1 MDQRGKL
8 LIIDDDQALSEALN
22 SYLTRSGYEVVSADD
37 GAKGLHKL
45 HSERPDL
52 VILDVIM
59 PGMTG
64 WDVCRRIREVAHVPI
79 IILTACG
86 QRMDRVMA
94 LKLGADEYYP
104 NPSAC
109 ENSRRGYRLC
119 CTARASRANRGDIS
133 VPFASS
139 SAAFL

>member
-1 MDQRGKL
+1 MNQKGKL

-22 SYLTRSGYEVVSADD
+22 LYLTRSGYEVVFADD
-37 GAKGLHKL
+37 GTKGLHKL
-45 HSERPDL
+45 HSEKPDL

-86 QRMDRVMA
+86 QKMDKVMA
-94 LKLGADEYYP
+94 LKLGADEYVSKP
-104 NPSAC
+104 FSLRELEARIQAVLRRTSIPRQ
-109 ENSRRGYRLC
+109 SR
-119 CTARASRANRGDIS
+119 
-133 VPFASS
+133 
-139 SAAFL
+139 